1 MEHYNYNLRTQEAKI
16 CGMHPCNKGLTKK
29 PWFDKSA
36 TSNCCILLMSSV
48 ASNRQIL
55 KCTTK
60 KKNKYQN
67 SSDLFYTLCKK
78 IKCKWYF
85 CEMRNKKEILS
96 VKCMVVILSILPLTI
111 LCKRSCYS
119 DIVMTCTQVI
129 MTHTIT
135 YQ

>member
-1 MEHYNYNLRTQEAKI
+1 
-16 CGMHPCNKGLTKK
+16 
-29 PWFDKSA
+29 
-36 TSNCCILLMSSV
+36 
-48 ASNRQIL
+48 
-55 KCTTK
+55 
-60 KKNKYQN
+60 
-67 SSDLFYTLCKK
+67 
-78 IKCKWYF
+78 
-85 CEMRNKKEILS
+85 MRNKKEILS